1 MCVCDLIKPERF
13 CRIRIYRPTLA
24 YRMSSRAKKSEQN
37 ICAFLDD
44 LQDNLFFCVVRTVA
58 LYCSPSYCSSP
69 PFFFLTLT
77 ATIYVVNMDL
87 IALSSSVLYVEL
99 FSLNS
104 VVYAHYL
111 SESIDF

>member
-1 MCVCDLIKPERF
+1 
-13 CRIRIYRPTLA
+13 
-24 YRMSSRAKKSEQN
+24 MSSRAKKSEQN

-44 LQDNLFFCVVRTVA
+44 LQDNLFFVSWELWLSIARQVIV
-58 LYCSPSYCSSP
+58 PPPP